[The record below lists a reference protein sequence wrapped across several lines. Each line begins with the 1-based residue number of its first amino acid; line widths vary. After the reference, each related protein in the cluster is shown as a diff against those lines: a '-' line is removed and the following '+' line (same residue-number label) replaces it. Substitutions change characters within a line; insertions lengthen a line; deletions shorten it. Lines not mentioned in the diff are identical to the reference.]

1 MILFGDACCC
11 VQVGGYCS
19 VRKER
24 GVADEWVV
32 GGGCRR
38 DGEKSQR
45 IKIYHLLPNIL
56 VASSGREQRSGW
68 GEDAGERGTSRR
80 ERWT

>member
-1 MILFGDACCC
+1 MCKWEDIALSGKREGSQTSGWWGEDA
-11 VQVGGYCS
+11 
-19 VRKER
+19 
-24 GVADEWVV
+24 A
-32 GGGCRR
+32 
-38 DGEKSQR
+38 EKSHC